1 MKPIVIEV
9 RDGKINMSVSEF
21 KKYIEDAY
29 QQGYSDASKLG
40 TYNPYWWR
48 DLTCTNGTDTLTGNS
63 LKITY
68 DASDKLTGAL
78 TGKGDC
84 SVSYGF
90 KSYDVE

>member
-9 RDGKINMSVSEF
+9 RDGKISMSISEF

-48 DLTCTNGTDTLTGNS
+48 ELTRTNGTRELTVNP
-63 LKITY
+63 LKINYGAT
-68 DASDKLTGAL
+68 DEITG
-78 TGKGDC
+78 TVIGKMDDNCGITATI
-84 SVSYGF
+84 
-90 KSYDVE
+90 